1 MRRVPILLVLAF
13 LAPAFGLS
21 APAARAGILERLFT
35 TSAASKGAK
44 KDAKAKPKHHHRRR
58 HTVRLPHK
66 PHKDVPLPKAVPDAR
81 PAKADAKTDAKADAK
96 AKAKS
101 AATKP
106 KPAETQSIAARSAPA
121 ESEKQAETTGAVATP
136 PPRPDD
142 IAPPQAD
149 MRAGIPAGERL
160 RIQSALMW
168 AGDYDG
174 AGKTDAPLTAA
185 VKNFQKRHKE
195 KVTGVLTVKQRAALL
210 AAGDRYVRRFGWRV
224 VTDPATGIRIGL
236 PTKLTPAAHDAAHGT
251 RWTSPNGA
259 MQIETFRLKD
269 PHLTLKDLYA
279 RERKTPSTRRVS
291 RHTLNDHDFAL
302 HGMQRLKYFDVH
314 AEQRDGEIRGYT
326 LLYDQAMNGIV
337 APVVNAMAAAF
348 APFPARAM
356 PFAVLARPVEYG
368 TGLIVGARGDIV
380 TDRQVTDGC
389 KVIVAAGLGSAERVA
404 EDKAQGLA
412 LLRVYGQRD
421 LPALPLPRDVAKTK
435 ESRKSLTL
443 IGIPDPHDQQGAHS
457 PKEFKARLA
466 SGGAVDLRQ
475 PVPMAGLSGG
485 AVLDDAGHVVGMM
498 GTRNA
503 VLASNGPPLAPVHLV
518 TTATIRDFLHAHDVT
533 TATSGNARDALVRVI
548 CVRK

>member
-1 MRRVPILLVLAF
+1 MTQPT
-13 LAPAFGLS
+13 
-21 APAARAGILERLFT
+21 ARAG
-35 TSAASKGAK
+35 
-44 KDAKAKPKHHHRRR
+44 RRR
-58 HTVRLPHK
+58 T
-66 PHKDVPLPKAVPDAR
+66 AR
-81 PAKADAKTDAKADAK
+81 CT
-96 AKAKS
+96 
-101 AATKP
+101 
-106 KPAETQSIAARSAPA
+106 
-121 ESEKQAETTGAVATP
+121 
-136 PPRPDD
+136 
-142 IAPPQAD
+142 
-149 MRAGIPAGERL
+149 
-160 RIQSALMW
+160 
-168 AGDYDG
+168 
-174 AGKTDAPLTAA
+174 
-185 VKNFQKRHKE
+185 
-195 KVTGVLTVKQRAALL
+195 
-210 AAGDRYVRRFGWRV
+210 
-224 VTDPATGIRIGL
+224 
-236 PTKLTPAAHDAAHGT
+236 
-251 RWTSPNGA
+251 
-259 MQIETFRLKD
+259 IETFRLKD
-269 PHLTLKDLYA
+269 PDLTLKDLYA

-302 HGMQRLKYFDVH
+302 HGMQRLKYFDVR

-421 LPALPLPRDVAKTK
+421 LPALPLPRDVANTK
-435 ESRKSLTL
+435 ESRMSLTL

-466 SGGAVDLRQ
+466 SGGAIDLRQ

-485 AVLDDAGHVVGMM
+485 AVLDDAGHVLGMM
-498 GTRNA
+498 QTRNA

-518 TTATIRDFLHAHDVT
+518 TTATIRDFLQAHDVT
-533 TATSGNARDALVRVI
+533 PATTGNARDALVRVI
-548 CVRK
+548 CVRRRSRTAPPAEDDPLGVNRLICSSNPAYASPRRPSCLPSDPASRTAHGRRGVRTARLRRGSIRRRG